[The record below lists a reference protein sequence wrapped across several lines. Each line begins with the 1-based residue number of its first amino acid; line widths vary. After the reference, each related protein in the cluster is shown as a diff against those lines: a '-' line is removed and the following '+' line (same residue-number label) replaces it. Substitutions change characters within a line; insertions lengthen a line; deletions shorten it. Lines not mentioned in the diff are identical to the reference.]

1 MTPYLYHIYIFL
13 FSPVLIKYNSRVW
26 ETPIHDVTCQHGWNE
41 CAANKLLVCANKL
54 SNTDGNALGFATCV
68 LSDYQRV
75 SETGL
80 IQECA
85 KEYNLDYERLN
96 NCADTDGLELLTSSV
111 DHSVAVG
118 ANFSCT
124 IRVDGKK
131 WCKRDD
137 YKWWCDEKHYTVSSL
152 VKEIKKLAGGRHEGE
167 DTDKL

>member
-1 MTPYLYHIYIFL
+1 M
-13 FSPVLIKYNSRVW
+13 
-26 ETPIHDVTCQHGWNE
+26 TCQHGWNE
-41 CAANKLLVCANKL
+41 CAANKLLVCADEL
-54 SNTDGNALGFATCV
+54 SNTDGDTLGFVNCV

-85 KEYNLDYERLN
+85 KEHNLNYESLKK
-96 NCADTDGLELLTSSV
+96 CADTDGLELLTSSV

-124 IRVDGKK
+124 ILVDGKE

-137 YKWWCDEKHYTVSSL
+137 YKWSCDEEHYTVSSL
-152 VKEIKKLAGGRHEGE
+152 VKKIKELAVARHYGE
-167 DTDKL
+167 DTDEL